1 MIKSILGINAAKR
14 SEMASTT
21 PTIEISFDG
30 TIFKEVVKTK
40 LKNYTMECHLG
51 REFVH
56 DAIELGG
63 SMSVTYLN
71 HSLQSKIIDNSFELT
86 FQM

>member
-1 MIKSILGINAAKR
+1 MIMIKLILGIDATKR
-14 SEMASTT
+14 SVMASTT

-63 SMSVTYLN
+63 SMSVIYLN
-71 HSLQSKIIDNSFELT
+71 HSLKQNFVDYFVN
-86 FQM
+86 

>member
-1 MIKSILGINAAKR
+1 MIKLILGINATKR
-14 SEMASTT
+14 SVMVSTT

-51 REFVH
+51 TEFVH

-63 SMSVTYLN
+63 SMSVRYLN
-71 HSLQSKIIDNSFELT
+71 YSLKVNNIDY
-86 FQM
+86 

>member
-1 MIKSILGINAAKR
+1 MMIQLNIGINEAKR
-14 SEMASTT
+14 SVMASTT

-51 REFVH
+51 KEFVH

-63 SMSVTYLN
+63 SMSVRYLN
-71 HSLQSKIIDNSFELT
+71 HSLK
-86 FQM
+86 

>member
-1 MIKSILGINAAKR
+1 MMTQLNLGIDEAKR
-14 SEMASTT
+14 SVMAFTT

-30 TIFKEVVKTK
+30 KFFKEVVKTK

-51 REFVH
+51 KEFVH

-63 SMSVTYLN
+63 SMSVRYLN
-71 HSLQSKIIDNSFELT
+71 HSLK
-86 FQM
+86 